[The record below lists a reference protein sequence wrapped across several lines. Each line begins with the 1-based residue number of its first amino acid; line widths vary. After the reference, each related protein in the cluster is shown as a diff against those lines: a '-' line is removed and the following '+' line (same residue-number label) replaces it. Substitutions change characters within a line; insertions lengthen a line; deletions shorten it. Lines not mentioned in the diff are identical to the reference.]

1 MSMLHQGSPGHQHA
15 AVENAQ
21 CQDVVM
27 ILSLPNCLLLVFLC
41 SFKVAVLSPPVVS
54 PVLLCA
60 QVLFHQPFLERCKQ
74 LIAASLSEACS
85 SIHTPL
91 SAALEAAAAH
101 DLEAAGHLQ
110 PGSWP
115 SVATGTAADAAAAP
129 AAAGV
134 LERAGSLWAS
144 AGALSPKYSGVVRA
158 MSLHPSGTLK
168 DDQGTAGE
176 AVGWIRADVT
186 VQL

>member
-1 MSMLHQGSPGHQHA
+1 MLS
-15 AVENAQ
+15 
-21 CQDVVM
+21 
-27 ILSLPNCLLLVFLC
+27 ISL
-41 SFKVAVLSPPVVS
+41 AVLSLAVLS
-54 PVLLCA
+54 LAARTLVLLCA

-85 SIHTPL
+85 SIQTPL
-91 SAALEAAAAH
+91 TAALEAAAAH
-101 DLEAAGHLQ
+101 DYEAAGHLQ

-115 SVATGTAADAAAAP
+115 SVATGTAADAAAAA

-158 MSLHPSGTLK
+158 MALHPSGLLK

-176 AVGWIRADVT
+176 RLWGGLGDCALSCRAVSALSRLWSRVEAWDACCA
-186 VQL
+186 